1 MLVIAGLREE
11 YNSLKSTLLA
21 RQVPTAFNVSHG
33 LLSDHDFM
41 IKQSVPVVPSPQAFT
56 TNTIGMSFLTGS
68 SQQDLVQALNQL
80 ASQLGFSLQPFTQQS

>member
-1 MLVIAGLREE
+1 M
-11 YNSLKSTLLA
+11 KSTLLA
-21 RQVPTAFNVSHG
+21 RQVPTAFNESHG

-41 IKQSVPVVPSPQAFT
+41 IKQFVPVVQSPQAFT

-80 ASQLGFSLQPFTQQS
+80 ASQLGFSTLQPFTQQS